1 MPWTLNSN
9 SCLFVKFVLYTGRVS
24 WGGDPANLL
33 ISSCSKMTTAKD
45 PDNQV
50 PSHPPFKESLL
61 EAVYGRRKAMWIF
74 IRIVIDNLQNRPHGV
89 VVELGEI
96 DVFGLF
102 LKHLQPI
109 LLKFPSL
116 DETAADFHGPFIFQ
130 HTVRPLNTKRIAIH
144 LVYS

>member
-1 MPWTLNSN
+1 
-9 SCLFVKFVLYTGRVS
+9 
-24 WGGDPANLL
+24 
-33 ISSCSKMTTAKD
+33 MTTAKD

-50 PSHPPFKESLL
+50 PSHPLFKESLL
-61 EAVYGRRKAMWIF
+61 EAVYGRWKAMWIF
-74 IRIVIDNLQNRPHGV
+74 VRVVDDILQNRPYGV
-89 VVELGEI
+89 VVGLGGI
-96 DVFGLF
+96 DVYGLSADVF